1 MSFRVF
7 IPGAVAFCTGGKSDN
22 KITLEIIIL
31 RLKKRGGGY
40 MLTNQAAYRM
50 QNNAGNK
57 CDGVERKECVAEVQR
72 FAVKQIKQKTTTV
85 SANQNVDKR

>member
-1 MSFRVF
+1 
-7 IPGAVAFCTGGKSDN
+7 
-22 KITLEIIIL
+22 
-31 RLKKRGGGY
+31 
-40 MLTNQAAYRM
+40 MLTKQAASRM